1 VDGHLLCAEPAWDD
15 ASQAPLSPSLSLS
28 LGSLSPS
35 LSLYNIEIHSASQL
49 TSLPPRP
56 MCISACMPDLRL
68 LMCEASVAANR
79 GDGLSLEESRAL
91 IRDLHDVRT
100 QLKQSREHTEG
111 LERELGA
118 LRRGGGSKGGDE
130 DALRS
135 QIASLEREKQW
146 QVKSLE
152 SRLRD
157 KSKELE
163 DARRR
168 EDQLASSI
176 KSTTGDLSMWS
187 GLPSELRAAPGDTS
201 VSISVRDPPRDSLS
215 PPPRGVHPPSCSS
228 VW

>member
-1 VDGHLLCAEPAWDD
+1 
-15 ASQAPLSPSLSLS
+15 
-28 LGSLSPS
+28 
-35 LSLYNIEIHSASQL
+35 
-49 TSLPPRP
+49 
-56 MCISACMPDLRL
+56 MPDLRL
-68 LMCEASVAANR
+68 LMCETSVTANR
-79 GDGLSLEESRAL
+79 ADGLSLEESRAL

-111 LERELGA
+111 LERELSA

-201 VSISVRDPPRDSLS
+201 VSISVRDPSLES
-215 PPPRGVHPPSCSS
+215 LHRLVECIHHSLLPFCMVTSLLPSSCLPSQESS
-228 VW
+228 SRLEISCPNP